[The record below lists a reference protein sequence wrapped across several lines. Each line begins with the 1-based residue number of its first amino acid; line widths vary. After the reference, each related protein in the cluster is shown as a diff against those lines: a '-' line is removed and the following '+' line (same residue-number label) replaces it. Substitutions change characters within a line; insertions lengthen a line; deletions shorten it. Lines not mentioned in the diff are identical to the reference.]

1 MKKLLTMVAC
11 LAVCFCLAACGEEPS
26 DSSSAKNTT
35 AAGENTTVATTEATT
50 AATTEA
56 TTEAT
61 TTETQGKEN
70 AGSMQAFI
78 DSIQDQIDDMS
89 AAMSASG
96 LDMKVTAR
104 GNSLVYT
111 YQYTIDVGETSVLK
125 PALEQATEGLSDTFE
140 NILKALKISVPDAE
154 SIIVEYLDKD
164 GKLILSKEY
173 K

>member
-1 MKKLLTMVAC
+1 MKKLLTMVAY

-111 YQYTIDVGETSVLK
+111 YQYTIDVGDTSVLK

-154 SIIVEYLDKD
+154 SFIVEYLDKD